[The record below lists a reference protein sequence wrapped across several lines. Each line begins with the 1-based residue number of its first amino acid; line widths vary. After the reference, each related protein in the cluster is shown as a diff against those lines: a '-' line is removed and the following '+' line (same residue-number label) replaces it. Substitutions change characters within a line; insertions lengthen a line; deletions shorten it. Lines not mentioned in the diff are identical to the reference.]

1 MRQESDYPFVLLL
14 AAKQIT
20 GSSMRI
26 DGGEIGGIS
35 PKWLA

>member
-1 MRQESDYPFVLLL
+1 MTQESDYPFVLLP
-14 AAKQIT
+14 AKQIT

-26 DGGEIGGIS
+26 DGGDIGGIS